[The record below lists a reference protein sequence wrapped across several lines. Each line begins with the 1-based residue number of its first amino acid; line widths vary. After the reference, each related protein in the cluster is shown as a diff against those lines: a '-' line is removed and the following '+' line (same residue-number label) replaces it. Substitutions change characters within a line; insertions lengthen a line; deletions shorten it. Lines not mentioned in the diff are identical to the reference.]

1 MARFSFSLSLYFQ
14 TKDDSCFYFPALF
27 MFENTTQGKF
37 PLNKKFQFYYSKE
50 NGQDGMYTLLCLF
63 LLLFLQLLISR
74 HWVSSKTFEP
84 ILEMKIIY
92 WFMCIDT
99 ATHCIYIFSLFLI
112 LFVNFQKKWHWNRTC
127 EIRRMNMW
135 WQRPKI
141 IAGRLY

>member
-1 MARFSFSLSLYFQ
+1 MQ
-14 TKDDSCFYFPALF
+14 
-27 MFENTTQGKF
+27 Q
-37 PLNKKFQFYYSKE
+37 
-50 NGQDGMYTLLCLF
+50 
-63 LLLFLQLLISR
+63 LISR

-84 ILEMKIIY
+84 ISEMKIIY

-135 WQRPKI
+135 WQRRENNCRTLVLMKEFPINVPDNFYWHNCAFRNNYHVKYSYI
-141 IAGRLY
+141 HINIYTIRKSHSVKRITYIHTYT